1 MYENVKT
8 VDDGGVLSFFTGFI
22 RGLLFALLFTVVV
35 FLVSAILLS
44 YTSLP
49 EDAIPVISTA
59 TKLIGAC
66 VSGFVPTR
74 RSGNRGIIT
83 GAVSGLL
90 YILIIVIT
98 AALTTQEQFF
108 GMNVLITAL
117 LCVLSGALGGI
128 FGVNLRPKQ
137 TQKKR

>member
-66 VSGFVPTR
+66 VSGFVPAR

>member
-8 VDDGGVLSFFTGFI
+8 VDDGGVLSFFTGFMKGI
-22 RGLLFALLFTVVV
+22 VFALLFTVVV
-35 FLVSAILLS
+35 FLISAILLS

-59 TKLIGAC
+59 VKLIGAC
-66 VSGFVPTR
+66 ISGFVPAK

-90 YILIIVIT
+90 YILIIILT

-108 GMNVLITAL
+108 GMSVLTTAL

>member
-8 VDDGGVLSFFTGFI
+8 VDDGGIFSFLTGFV
-22 RGLLFALLFTVVV
+22 RGLLVAVLFTMVV
-35 FLVSAILLS
+35 FLVSAVLLS

-59 TKLIGAC
+59 VKLIGA
-66 VSGFVPTR
+66 VISGFIPAR

-83 GAVSGLL
+83 GAVSGFL
-90 YILIIVIT
+90 YILIIFIT
-98 AALTTQEQFF
+98 ASLTTQESVF
-108 GMNVLITAL
+108 GMNLLTTAL

-128 FGVNLRPKQ
+128 FGVNLRPKE
-137 TQKKR
+137 TQKRR

>member
-59 TKLIGAC
+59 TKLIGAL
-66 VSGFVPTR
+66 VAGFVPAK

-108 GMNVLITAL
+108 GMNVLTTAL